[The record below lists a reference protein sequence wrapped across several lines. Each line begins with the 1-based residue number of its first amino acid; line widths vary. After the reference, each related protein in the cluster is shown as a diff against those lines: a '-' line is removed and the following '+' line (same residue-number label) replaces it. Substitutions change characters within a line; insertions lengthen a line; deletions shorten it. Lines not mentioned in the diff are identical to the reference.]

1 MTVSRRT
8 LAKGAAWATPVIAV
22 STLAPAMAA
31 SPCAVY
37 KSGQP
42 LPASAFTVTYL
53 NVENET
59 LGGLTSKQLK
69 LVFGFKISA
78 EAKSC
83 GVTSGSIYSSNPVE
97 LSRVSMTNGK
107 SYNLSNG
114 QRIPANGTVGRVDT
128 SCQSGVNNTE
138 ACGTSFV
145 SAYNA
150 DGSSG
155 TSGDSVN
162 RVSLFR
168 EVNVSGFAPTRVFLN
183 ATIDYENGWPHKG
196 SNFSVTTSALV

>member
-1 MTVSRRT
+1 MTVTRRE
-8 LAKGAAWATPVIAV
+8 LAKGTMWATPVILA
-22 STLAPAMAA
+22 TAAAPAMAA
-31 SPCAVY
+31 SPCAAY
-37 KSGQP
+37 RPNQP
-42 LPASAFTVTYL
+42 LPPSAFTVTYL

-59 LGGLTSKQLK
+59 LGGLASKQLK

-78 EAKSC
+78 EAKAC
-83 GVTSGSIYSSNPVE
+83 GVTSGNIYSSNPVE

-114 QRIPANGTVGRVDT
+114 QRIPANGTVGTVDT
-128 SCQSGVNNTE
+128 SCQSGLNGTE

-145 SAYNA
+145 SAYNVG
-150 DGSSG
+150 GSSG

-168 EVNVSGFAPTRVFLN
+168 EVDVSGFPPTRIFLN
-183 ATIDYENGWPHKG
+183 ATIDYANGWPHRG
-196 SNFSVTTSALV
+196 GNFSVTSAALM